1 MKTEHPVA
9 LVTGAGRGIG
19 RGVALELARTGFSVA
34 INYRSNSE
42 AAERTAE
49 DCRNLAQGAGH
60 KAGREAG
67 YTSGYGAGRGA
78 EREAGRATGQEF
90 FPIAGDISEAE
101 QRHEILR
108 QTLERFGRIDALV
121 NNAGVAPKERLD
133 IVEASEESFERLM
146 RINLQ
151 GPYFLT
157 QAIVRYWLEDL
168 RKPLLREGFKV
179 VFVTSISADTVS
191 LNRGEYC
198 ISKAGLAMAAQLW
211 ARRLAGE
218 GIQVYE
224 LRPGIIE
231 TDMTEGVKEKY
242 DPLIAGGLV
251 PQKRWGYPEDIGRA
265 VRSILEGD
273 LAFSTGSVLYV
284 DGGFHIKEL

>member
-1 MKTEHPVA
+1 MAQKNPVA
-9 LVTGAGRGIG
+9 LVTGASRGIG
-19 RGVALELARTGFSVA
+19 RGIALELARTGFSVA
-34 INYRSNSE
+34 INYRSNVE
-42 AAERTAE
+42 AAERTAA
-49 DCRNLAQGAGH
+49 DCRRIA
-60 KAGREAG
+60 REAG
-67 YTSGYGAGRGA
+67 QA
-78 EREAGRATGQEF
+78 F
-90 FPIAGDISEAE
+90 FPVAGDIGEPE
-101 QRHEILR
+101 QRQEVVR
-108 QTLERFGRIDALV
+108 RTLAQFERIDALV

-157 QAIVRYWLEDL
+157 QALVRYWLEDSVQ
-168 RKPLLREGFKV
+168 PLLREGFKV

-198 ISKAGLAMAAQLW
+198 VSKAGLAMAARLW

-231 TDMTEGVKEKY
+231 TDMTGGVKEKY
-242 DPLIAGGLV
+242 DTLIADGMV

-284 DGGFHIKEL
+284 DGGLHIKEL

>member
-19 RGVALELARTGFSVA
+19 RGIALELARTGFSVA
-34 INYRSNSE
+34 INYRSNVE
-42 AAERTAE
+42 AAERTAA
-49 DCRNLAQGAGH
+49 DCRRIA
-60 KAGREAG
+60 REAG
-67 YTSGYGAGRGA
+67 DKAGDKAGHA
-78 EREAGRATGQEF
+78 AGQGSEQDAGRATGQKF

-101 QRHEILR
+101 QRHEILQ
-108 QTLERFGRIDALV
+108 QTLDRFGRIDALV

-157 QAIVRYWLEDL
+157 QAVVRYWFKASE
-168 RKPLLREGFKV
+168 KSLLREGFKV

-242 DPLIAGGLV
+242 NPLIAGGMV

-284 DGGFHIKEL
+284 DGGFHIREL

>member
-1 MKTEHPVA
+1 MRTEYPVA
-9 LVTGAGRGIG
+9 LVTGASRGIG
-19 RGVALELARTGFSVA
+19 RGIVLELARTGFSVA

-42 AAERTAE
+42 AAEQTAA
-49 DCRNLAQGAGH
+49 DCRRIAQETGH
-60 KAGREAG
+60 EAG
-67 YTSGYGAGRGA
+67 QA
-78 EREAGRATGQEF
+78 F
-90 FPIAGDISEAE
+90 FPVAGDIGEPE
-101 QRHEILR
+101 QREELVR
-108 QTLERFGRIDALV
+108 RTLARLGRIDALI

-133 IVEASEESFERLM
+133 IAEASEESFERLM

-157 QAIVRYWLEDL
+157 QAVVRYWLEDSVQ
-168 RKPLLREGFKV
+168 PLLREGFKV

-198 ISKAGLAMAAQLW
+198 VSKAGLAMAAQLW
-211 ARRLAGE
+211 AKRLAGE

-231 TDMTEGVKEKY
+231 TDMTGGLKEKY
-242 DPLIAGGLV
+242 DTLIADGMV

-284 DGGFHIKEL
+284 DGGLHIKEL

>member
-1 MKTEHPVA
+1 MKAVHPVA
-9 LVTGAGRGIG
+9 LVTGGSRGIG

-34 INYRSNSE
+34 INYRSNAE
-42 AAERTAE
+42 AAERTAA
-49 DCRNLAQGAGH
+49 DCRTAAQE
-60 KAGREAG
+60 AGREAG
-67 YTSGYGAGRGA
+67 QGSEQGAGQV
-78 EREAGRATGQEF
+78 TGQSVRRESGQLF
-90 FPIAGDISEAE
+90 FPIPGDVSEAA
-101 QRHEILR
+101 QREELLR
-108 QTLERFGRIDALV
+108 QTLAQFGRIDALV

-133 IVEASEESFERLM
+133 IVEATEESFERLM

-157 QAIVRYWLEDL
+157 QAVVRYWLEASG
-168 RKPLLREGFKV
+168 KSLLREGFKV

-242 DPLIAGGLV
+242 DPLIAGGMV

>member
-1 MKTEHPVA
+1 MNTEHPVV

-19 RGVALELARTGFSVA
+19 RGIALELAGSGFSVA
-34 INYRSNSE
+34 VNYRSNAG
-42 AAERTAE
+42 AAEGTAE
-49 DCRNLAQGAGH
+49 DCC
-60 KAGREAG
+60 KAAVD
-67 YTSGYGAGRGA
+67 SG
-78 EREAGRATGQEF
+78 QNF
-90 FPIAGDISEAE
+90 IPVAGDISDPE
-101 QRHEILR
+101 QREDIVGR
-108 QTLERFGRIDALV
+108 TLSAFGRIDALV
-121 NNAGVAPKERLD
+121 NNAGVAPLERKDILD
-133 IVEASEESFERLM
+133 AAEESFERLM

-157 QAIVRYWLEDL
+157 QLVARYWMSGAV
-168 RKPLLREGFKV
+168 KPLIRGGFKI
-179 VFVTSISADTVS
+179 VFITSISADTVS

-198 ISKAGLAMAAQLW
+198 VSKAGLAMAAQLW

-218 GIQVYE
+218 GAQVYE

-231 TDMTEGVKEKY
+231 TDMTGGVKEKY
-242 DPLIAGGLV
+242 DPLIKEGLV

-265 VRSILEGD
+265 VRSILKGD

>member
-1 MKTEHPVA
+1 MRTEYPVA
-9 LVTGAGRGIG
+9 LVTGASRGIG
-19 RGVALELARTGFSVA
+19 RGIALELARRGFSVA

-42 AAERTAE
+42 AAERTAA
-49 DCRNLAQGAGH
+49 DCRRIAREAGH
-60 KAGREAG
+60 EAGFETGREAG
-67 YTSGYGAGRGA
+67 VKAGHEAGF
-78 EREAGRATGQEF
+78 ETGREAGPAF
-90 FPIAGDISEAE
+90 FPVAGDIGEPE
-101 QRHEILR
+101 QREELVR
-108 QTLERFGRIDALV
+108 RTLARFGRIDALI

-157 QAIVRYWLEDL
+157 QAVVRYWFEDSVQ
-168 RKPLLREGFKV
+168 PLLREGFKV

-198 ISKAGLAMAAQLW
+198 VSKAGLAMAAQLW
-211 ARRLAGE
+211 AKRLAGE

-231 TDMTEGVKEKY
+231 TDMTGGVKEKY
-242 DPLIAGGLV
+242 DTLIADGMV

-284 DGGFHIKEL
+284 DGGLHIKEM